1 MVRVVATGTQV
12 LSLINFGLGSPA
24 VYFFSEARV
33 ENASSTGFALAT
45 DALSLL
51 GIFPEEETAS
61 LSFGGSNLTYQE
73 IRLLGSRASF
83 ASSYLNNFEFILFL
97 AALF

>member
-1 MVRVVATGTQV
+1 MVRVVATGTQL
-12 LSLINFGLGSPA
+12 LSLINLGLGSPA

-61 LSFGGSNLTYQE
+61 LSFGGSNLT
-73 IRLLGSRASF
+73 
-83 ASSYLNNFEFILFL
+83 
-97 AALF
+97 